1 MAGCISIGQW
11 WFRVVL
17 AVSIACVLSIAAP
30 NAVSQ
35 LTIPPVPPVPG
46 VPLVPQESHDP
57 GTMSVQPPE
66 LWPAPGYWIVSTE
79 ASPQSFDST
88 PPVFCPRVTRF
99 DDCVGYRRSSL
110 PELSQSIIPGLPVCI
125 VVHGSF
131 MDAPSVYPESREN
144 WKWLKNARPD
154 RPFQMI
160 YFSWPSDE
168 SLTALIGV
176 DVLILGSRASRNGH
190 YLASLIQQLPPDCP
204 VSLVG
209 HSYGTRVIAAAMHLI
224 GGGVV
229 EGYRHPSAGAECSRR
244 RFRCVFT
251 ASAIDHDWLNPGEEF
266 DRALCCTECLL
277 NLKNSKDPVLCLYP
291 FRRIGS
297 SRALGKT
304 GFTPKDRVRL
314 QGWSAKVVDLDVSH
328 DIGCRHVVAEYANR
342 PWLATKISN
351 YVFFPDVN

>member
-1 MAGCISIGQW
+1 MTGGLSIRER
-11 WFRVVL
+11 WFRVVI
-17 AVSIACVLSIAAP
+17 ACSIACILVVAAP

-35 LTIPPVPPVPG
+35 LTIPPVPPVPQG
-46 VPLVPQESHDP
+46 SLDP
-57 GTMSVQPPE
+57 GAVSVQLPE

-79 ASPQSFDST
+79 ASPQTFDST

-99 DDCVGYRRSSL
+99 DDCVGFRRSNL
-110 PELSQSIIPGLPVCI
+110 PELSQSIIPGIPVCI

-131 MDAPSVYPESREN
+131 MDAPSVYPESRSSWN
-144 WKWLKNARPD
+144 WLKNGRPD

-176 DVLILGSRASRNGH
+176 DVLILGSRASRNGL
-190 YLASLIQQLPPDCP
+190 YLASLIQHLPPECP

-209 HSYGTRVIAAAMHLI
+209 HSYGTRVIASALHLI

-229 EGYRHPSAGAECSRR
+229 EGYRHPSACAGCSGRR
-244 RFRCVFT
+244 IRSVLT
-251 ASAIDHDWLNPGEEF
+251 ASAIDHDWLNPGQEF
-266 DRALCCTECLL
+266 GRALSCTECLL
-277 NLKNSKDPVLCLYP
+277 NLKNNKDAVLCLYP
-291 FRRIGS
+291 LRRIGS

-304 GFTPKDRVRL
+304 GFTPKDRWKL
-314 QGWSAKVVDLDVSH
+314 QGWSAKVVDLDVSEE
-328 DIGCRHVVAEYANR
+328 IGCSHLWPEYSSR

-351 YVFFPDVN
+351 YVFFPDLN

>member
-1 MAGCISIGQW
+1 MADCISDREW

-17 AVSIACVLSIAAP
+17 AVSVACVLSVTAP

-46 VPLVPQESHDP
+46 VMLVPQRSLDP
-57 GTMSVQPPE
+57 DTVSVQPPE

-99 DDCVGYRRSSL
+99 DDCVGFRRSNL

-131 MDAPSVYPESREN
+131 MDAPSVYPESRET
-144 WKWLKNARPD
+144 WKWLKNGRPD
-154 RPFQMI
+154 LPFQMI

-176 DVLILGSRASRNGH
+176 DILILGSRASRNGH
-190 YLASLIQQLPPDCP
+190 YLASLIQQLPPECP
-204 VSLVG
+204 VSLFG
-209 HSYGTRVIAAAMHLI
+209 HSHGTRVISSALHLI
-224 GGGVV
+224 GGGTV
-229 EGYRHPSAGAECSRR
+229 ERYRHPSACAGCTGR

-251 ASAIDHDWLNPGEEF
+251 ASAIDHDWFNPGQEF
-266 DRALCCTECLL
+266 ERALCCTECLL
-277 NLKNSKDPVLCLYP
+277 NLKNSKDCVLSVYP
-291 FRRIGS
+291 LRRFGS

-304 GFTPKDRVRL
+304 GFTAKDRVRL
-314 QGWSAKVVDLDVSH
+314 QGWSAKVVDLDVSSE
-328 DIGCRHVVAEYANR
+328 IGHSHLFPEYANR